1 MVRRGSQVSP
11 TPDGTLADL
20 DQIIANLKR
29 QLAKCKAEL
38 DQRTAERDALQRELV
53 DAGEQQAATAEV
65 LQVINSSR
73 GDLAPAFYA
82 MLEKAAHLCDAG
94 FGILWTYDGERFHAA
109 ALHGVPSAFAEFARN
124 PISVADSA
132 ALGDIVRGHEFVH
145 VTDLA
150 ASKNYR
156 DSPLRRA
163 TVDLGG
169 ARTGVAVPLRKDRS
183 ILGVFV
189 IYRQEVRA
197 FSDKQIALLQNF
209 AVQAVI
215 AIENARLITETHEAL
230 EQQTASA
237 EVLQVINSSPGE
249 LAPVF
254 EALVDKAIRLCD
266 AGSGT
271 LWTCDGERFDPIAV
285 GGASRLGEWFRQ
297 HGPTSAARDTPGGGG
312 C

>member
-1 MVRRGSQVSP
+1 MAAHAIHGMIAGRMVRRGSQVSP

-82 MLEKAAHLCDAG
+82 MLEKAAHLCDAR

-124 PISVADSA
+124 PISVPDSA

-169 ARTGVAVPLRKDRS
+169 ARTGVAVPLRKDSS

-237 EVLQVINSSPGE
+237 EVLQAINSSPGD
-249 LAPVF
+249 LPPVF
-254 EALVDKAIRLCD
+254 DAMLEKAMRLCEAD
-266 AGSGT
+266 YGHVLT
-271 LWTCDGERFDPIAV
+271 FDGQ
-285 GGASRLGEWFRQ
+285 L
-297 HGPTSAARDTPGGGG
+297 
-312 C
+312 

>member
-1 MVRRGSQVSP
+1 SSRPLRSFAAALIGMIKRDIAAHAFQQYACAGKVVGGGSQVSP
-11 TPDGTLADL
+11 TPDGTLVDP
-20 DQIIANLKR
+20 DQTIANFKR
-29 QLAKCKAEL
+29 QLAECKAEL
-38 DQRTAERDALQRELV
+38 DQGTAERDALQRELV

-73 GDLAPAFYA
+73 GDLAPVFYA

-94 FGILWTYDGERFHAA
+94 FGILWTYGGERFHAA

-124 PISVADSA
+124 PISIADSA

-169 ARTGVAVPLRKDRS
+169 ARTGVAVPLRKDGS

-197 FSDKQIALLQNF
+197 FSDKQIALLRNF
-209 AVQAVI
+209 ATQAVI
-215 AIENARLITETHEAL
+215 AIENARLITETQEAL

-271 LWTCDGERFDPIAV
+271 LWTCDG
-285 GGASRLGEWFRQ
+285 
-297 HGPTSAARDTPGGGG
+297 
-312 C
+312 